1 MSRGWIV
8 LLCMVLVRCSSTDPN
23 VRGEPEQP
31 QRCVYVPHREGT
43 LGTRREAVPSA
54 RAGMHVVLVA
64 APAGASP
71 VASAA
76 PTSALSLEGLAGEG
90 LGNGVPRG
98 VLRLVPE
105 GGTAAEVGAGGSAG
119 ELVVV
124 GGAVVAAVGSG
135 LLVCLTA
142 SAAADGVETPIDIAD
157 TSYGTHFGDV
167 QGWVQGQ
174 YPTQAPPGAA
184 PKPKPKPDTRDK
196 KRLGRIYVTYTKL
209 NTTTRRYYAGRTSMI
224 VDVAQSLPLQ
234 AVAAVL
240 LREKNHHLD
249 ENLEP
254 LSSVFLPPEVD
265 RFDVGNA
272 VDYGQ
277 RYNDVAYWRIRGR
290 EQQLMDS
297 LGGAR
302 SDTGTPYQTENA
314 VRGVAKDNPRGRRFH
329 AASTELWGELSPY
342 TGY

>member
-1 MSRGWIV
+1 MSRRWVV
-8 LLCMVLVRCSSTDPN
+8 LLCMVLVGCSGTAPS
-23 VRGEPEQP
+23 VREVPEQP
-31 QRCVYVPHREGT
+31 QRCVYVPRREGAT
-43 LGTRREAVPSA
+43 GARKEAVPSA

-64 APAGASP
+64 AAAGASP
-71 VASAA
+71 VAPLAPRSA
-76 PTSALSLEGLAGEG
+76 PSLEGLSGEG
-90 LGNGVPRG
+90 LGDGVPQG

-105 GGTAAEVGAGGSAG
+105 GGPAAEAGAGGAAG
-119 ELVVV
+119 EVVVV

-142 SAAADGVETPIDIAD
+142 SAAADGEKTPIDIAD
-157 TSYGTHFGDV
+157 KYYGSHFGDV
-167 QGWVQGQ
+167 KGWVQGQ

-184 PKPKPKPDTRDK
+184 PKSAPDKSNRK
-196 KRLGRIYVTYTKL
+196 QLGRIYVTYTKL
-209 NTTTRRYYAGRTSMI
+209 NTTTHRYYAGRTSMI
-224 VDVAQSLPLQ
+224 VDLTQSLPLQ

-240 LREKNHHLD
+240 TRDKNHHLD

-254 LSSVFLPPEVD
+254 WSAVFLPSEVD
-265 RFDVGNA
+265 RFDVGTA

-277 RYNDVAYWRIRGR
+277 RYDDVAYWRIRGR

-302 SDTGTPYQTENA
+302 SDTGAPYQTENA
-314 VRGVAKDNPRGRRFH
+314 VRGVAKDNPRGRRVH
-329 AASTELWGELSPY
+329 AAATELWGELSPY